1 MDFGKLSVERH
12 LLYKGKIETKIKFPL
27 ANRQDLSIAYTPG
40 IAEVSK
46 QVSANPD
53 LLKQVGMKGNSIAV
67 VSDGSAV
74 LGLGDIGP
82 EGAYPVMEGK
92 AVLFKHFANIDAIP
106 IVLNTKNTEEIIS
119 VVKAIAPS
127 FSGINL
133 EDISAPRCF
142 EIEERLKAE
151 LDIPIFHDDQHGT
164 AIVVLAALINAS
176 KVLDKDIKGLSYV
189 ICGAG
194 AAGTAILKLL
204 SLYGIK
210 NIVICDSK
218 GIISRSRDDLN
229 ESKASLLD
237 ISNPENINGDL
248 SVAIESR
255 DVFIGVS
262 GPNIV
267 NDKLLS
273 QMNKQSIVFA
283 LANPVPEVMPEIA
296 KDAGASIIATG
307 RSDYPNQINNVLAFP
322 GVFRGAIDNKVS
334 KITDE
339 MKINAA
345 ESLASLVK
353 SPTADKIIP
362 GVFERGVVES
372 VAKAII

>member
-27 ANRQDLSIAYTPG
+27 ANRQDLSVAYTPG

-106 IVLNTKNTEEIIS
+106 LVLNTKEVEEIIA

-204 SLYGIK
+204 ALYGIK
-210 NIVICDSK
+210 DIVICDSK

-229 ESKASLLD
+229 EAKTSLLN
-237 ISNPENINGDL
+237 ISNPENMSGDL
-248 SVAIESR
+248 SLALKNR

-262 GPNIV
+262 GPNIL
-267 NDKLLS
+267 NKELLS
-273 QMNKQSIVFA
+273 NMNDNPIIFA
-283 LANPVPEVMPEIA
+283 LANPIPEVMPEIA

-345 ESLASLVK
+345 ESLASLIK

-362 GVFERGVVES
+362 GVFEQGVMES